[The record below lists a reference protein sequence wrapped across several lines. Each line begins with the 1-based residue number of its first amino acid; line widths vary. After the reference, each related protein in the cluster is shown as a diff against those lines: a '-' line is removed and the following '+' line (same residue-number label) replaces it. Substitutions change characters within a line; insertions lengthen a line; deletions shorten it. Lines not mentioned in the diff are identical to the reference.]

1 MLSNVRQL
9 SPRTLEALQANTISA
24 QMKHGFAHH
33 VLNPAL
39 SKGEKLAILG
49 EEFGE
54 VCKEM
59 TYDQPSDPVNAR
71 IINELLQLASVAAG
85 WAQCLHEEA
94 WGNGQ
99 EEG

>member
-1 MLSNVRQL
+1 MIANVRQL
-9 SPRTLEALQANTISA
+9 SARTIEALQANTISA
-24 QMKHGFAHH
+24 QMKHGFAHS

-39 SKGEKLAILG
+39 SDFEKLAILG

-54 VCKEM
+54 VCRER
-59 TYDQPSDPVNAR
+59 TYDRLPDPVHAR
-71 IINELLQLASVAAG
+71 LISELLQLASVAAG

-94 WGNGQ
+94 WGSGQ